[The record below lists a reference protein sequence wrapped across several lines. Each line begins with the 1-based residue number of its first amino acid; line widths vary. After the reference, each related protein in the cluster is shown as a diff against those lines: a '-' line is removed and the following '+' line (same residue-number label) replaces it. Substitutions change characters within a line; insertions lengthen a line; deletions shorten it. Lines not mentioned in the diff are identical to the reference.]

1 MFSVPVRLGIH
12 GQSKAEGYVE
22 ALGLNSRWGGI
33 CEDGFSI
40 NEAHI
45 VCKMLGYGYES
56 ALSAGNHLSKNPPK
70 PNYVLDDLMC
80 SGDEDSV
87 FDCLN
92 NGEWQGDCYADTIAG
107 IKCQQSK
114 LSVRFELH

>member
-1 MFSVPVRLGIH
+1 MSEAGVELFLFSVPVRLGIH

-45 VCKMLGYGYES
+45 VCKMLADCVDFS
-56 ALSAGNHLSKNPPK
+56 HRCL
-70 PNYVLDDLMC
+70 
-80 SGDEDSV
+80 V
-87 FDCLN
+87 FSRL
-92 NGEWQGDCYADTIAG
+92 YFVI
-107 IKCQQSK
+107 
-114 LSVRFELH
+114 